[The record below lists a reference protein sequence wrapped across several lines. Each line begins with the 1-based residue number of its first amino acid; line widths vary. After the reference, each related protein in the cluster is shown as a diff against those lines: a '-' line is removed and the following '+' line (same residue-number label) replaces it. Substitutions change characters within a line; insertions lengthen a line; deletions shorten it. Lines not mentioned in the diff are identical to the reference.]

1 MTRSVWLNREHER
14 AHARDDATV
23 VFPCRF
29 AVGSVLPGAF
39 AAGSFERLFRENYPA
54 IRELLNRH
62 REAGLAL
69 VVVRKDGLEASA
81 WLAAKEGEINPCIIG
96 RHSSADVFLPS
107 DPSLSLRHLAVILY
121 RREEERPVRFRVL
134 DLRTATAFAD
144 EEGNRLEAVEA
155 QGPLMLQCA
164 SFAILLFPSGGS
176 NEPWPEDP
184 DVAWRRIPERV
195 YLERECADPARWLA
209 PGGGARR
216 AVPQAIEAGDR
227 NRTLVDSFPGPI
239 FVPWVLE
246 GSGRA
251 RGEIVVSSSA
261 GRVSAF
267 ERERRAAR
275 GPARQVRAVRH
286 GGPPRSVQLGVV
298 TGSPADD
305 RARWSPLCGGYR
317 QQERLVA
324 GGGFGTCGQSRAR
337 VAPDAREARNRGVA
351 LLPLSGPVATTATA
365 GCDLEWVPGGH
376 GVAGAV

>member
-251 RGEIVVSSSA
+251 RGEIVVSSSQ
-261 GRVSAF
+261 GRVSLPLSVSAARQGVLLGRY
-267 ERERRAAR
+267 ERCDTAGLPVLSSWALSRVHLLMIELDGALYAVDTASKNGSWLEAGSVRAAR
-275 GPARQVRAVRH
+275 VEPGLRLMLARHATVEW
-286 GGPPRSVQLGVV
+286 RS
-298 TGSPADD
+298 
-305 RARWSPLCGGYR
+305 
-317 QQERLVA
+317 
-324 GGGFGTCGQSRAR
+324 F
-337 VAPDAREARNRGVA
+337 
-351 LLPLSGPVATTATA
+351 
-365 GCDLEWVPGGH
+365 H
-376 GVAGAV
+376 